1 MPVTEVTDGG
11 GSRSPGDET
20 TEGRP
25 LVLVAEGI
33 RRNFGAVVAVADATL
48 QLREGETLG
57 LVGDNGAGKSTLLK
71 ILAGVL
77 APDGGRIVLDGH
89 DVVLKGR
96 ATLSAPASRPS
107 TRTLLWS
114 TR

>member
-1 MPVTEVTDGG
+1 MPLTEVPDGG
-11 GSRSPGDET
+11 GSRSSGYET
-20 TEGRP
+20 TEGGP
-25 LVLVAEGI
+25 LVLVAERI
-33 RRNFGAVVAVADATL
+33 RRNFGAVVAVAEATI

-89 DVVLKGR
+89 EVVLKGP

-107 TRTLLWS
+107 TRTSLSL

>member
-1 MPVTEVTDGG
+1 MALTEASSGG
-11 GSRSPGDET
+11 GPQSSGLGTAQGAP
-20 TEGRP
+20 P
-25 LVLVAEGI
+25 VLVADRI
-33 RRNFGAVVAVADATL
+33 RRNFGAVVAVADATI
-48 QLREGETLG
+48 QLLEGETLG

-77 APDGGRIVLDGH
+77 APDGGRIVLDGREIA
-89 DVVLKGR
+89 LKGP

-107 TRTLLWS
+107 TRTSLSS